1 MAQLQLFSIPGAATG
16 KRSSFATCCCKTS
29 QTLSTV
35 MCLPTRFLVCKIGM
49 GIEYIYTYETQ
60 TSQS

>member
-1 MAQLQLFSIPGAATG
+1 
-16 KRSSFATCCCKTS
+16 
-29 QTLSTV
+29 